1 MIDPRESET
10 TYEYDA
16 LDRMTEAKE
25 PLGTTT
31 KYGYDA
37 NGDLTSVTD
46 PRGNTSSYGFDKL
59 GRLTE
64 VAQPLKKTTTYGY
77 DAAGNQ
83 LTKAT
88 AAGTLEYGYDAA
100 NRLTSIAGGK
110 STLRSFGYDS
120 ANRRTSATDAE
131 GHKIEIGYNGDGKV
145 TSINDGRGQ
154 SLTRTYNSR
163 DLLAKQEDG
172 RGTLKYEYD
181 KLGRM
186 TSLTDPQGKALSF
199 AFDPEGDLTEVKRPS
214 GVTTTNVY
222 NEAGRLAETT
232 SKDEGASTLEALKY
246 AYDAAGNVTSRLDSR
261 LEEETT
267 YAYDGLNRLTEFNLP
282 GEGSTAYGY
291 DEAGNRT
298 KAGAATYEYN
308 ALNQLTKASDGTTY
322 SYDGAGRMIGKESEA
337 GKTSY
342 EWDLFDHLAKAEGP
356 SETASYAY
364 DGLER
369 LSERKAGGNTQ
380 VVHYGDLTDL
390 PTYDANGEGKTTTS
404 YVQGANGLVEQ
415 RSGESTN
422 YPLADTHGDVTA
434 ITGSTGTV
442 ESRQTYDPWGVQIS
456 GPSLEMGYLGAQER
470 RADPATGLV
479 QMGARSYSPAL
490 GAFLSEDPV
499 LITLGVSQLNN
510 RYVYAADRTPN
521 LTDLTGRN
529 PLTDLYE
536 GGKDMVESWAEDP
549 TNFGDPRDLVTS
561 AQEYWVNSDSPIAPV
576 AGSVVSMADLAVNP
590 DRLGDYIKDNPWG
603 SKGILKDCYKGGRT
617 GRTVGGVVGGVGGF
631 GLGFGSGLELGP
643 VGAAGVGSVSGLAG
657 AGIGGSAGTVGG
669 CAVGVIG
676 GLAG

>member
-1 MIDPRESET
+1 M
-10 TYEYDA
+10 A
-16 LDRMTEAKE
+16 EAKE

-46 PRGNTSSYGFDKL
+46 PRGNATSYAFDKL

-83 LTKAT
+83 LSKTT

-100 NRLTSIAGGK
+100 NRLTSIASGK
-110 STLRSFGYDS
+110 TALRSYGYDS

-131 GHKIEIGYNGDGKV
+131 GHKIEIGYNGEGLV

-154 SLTRTYNSR
+154 SLTRSYNSR
-163 DLLAKQEDG
+163 GLLTKEEDG
-172 RGTLKYEYD
+172 RGTLEYGYD

-222 NEAGRLAETT
+222 NEAGRLSETT
-232 SKDEGASTLEALKY
+232 SKDEGGTILEALKY
-246 AYDAAGNVTSRLDSR
+246 GYDAAGNVTSRLDSR
-261 LEEETT
+261 LEEETP

-291 DEAGNRT
+291 DKAGNRT
-298 KAGAATYEYN
+298 EAGGTTYEYN

-322 SYDGAGRMIGKESEA
+322 GYDGAGRMTAKESEA
-337 GKTSY
+337 GKTTY

-404 YVQGANGLVEQ
+404 YVQGAHGLVEQ
-415 RSGESTN
+415 RSGEATS
-422 YPLADTHGDVTA
+422 YPLADAHGAITA
-434 ITGSTGTV
+434 ITGPTGTV
-442 ESRQTYDPWGVQIS
+442 ESRQTYDPWGVQLS
-456 GPSLEMGYLGAQER
+456 GPTLEVGYLGAWER
-470 RADPATGLV
+470 RADPTNGLI
-479 QMGARSYSPAL
+479 QMGARSYGPSL
-490 GAFLSEDPV
+490 GSFMTEDPV
-499 LITLGVSQLNN
+499 IGHMGVGASVN
-510 RYVYAADRTPN
+510 RYPYVWDNPLNLYDLDGRDVCVLGACLEEGLRELWRLHEPSNPAYGPLGPSRGTQDLWNVTPGHKWIGDRTHDFYKGVEHLVEKAFETPHEN
-521 LTDLTGRN
+521 CQTYIVSTSSTFY
-529 PLTDLYE
+529 PLCGDGE
-536 GGKDMVESWAEDP
+536 GGEFQEGGGGTPFLPWPPPQHPVPVEPS
-549 TNFGDPRDLVTS
+549 
-561 AQEYWVNSDSPIAPV
+561 SPPQFEP
-576 AGSVVSMADLAVNP
+576 GPL
-590 DRLGDYIKDNPWG
+590 
-603 SKGILKDCYKGGRT
+603 
-617 GRTVGGVVGGVGGF
+617 
-631 GLGFGSGLELGP
+631 LEP
-643 VGAAGVGSVSGLAG
+643 VG
-657 AGIGGSAGTVGG
+657 
-669 CAVGVIG
+669 
-676 GLAG
+676 